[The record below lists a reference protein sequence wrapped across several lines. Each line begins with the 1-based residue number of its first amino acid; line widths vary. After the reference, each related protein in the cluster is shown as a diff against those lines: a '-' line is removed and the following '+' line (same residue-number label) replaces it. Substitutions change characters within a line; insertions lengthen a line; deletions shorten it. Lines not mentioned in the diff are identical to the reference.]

1 MTALRTKL
9 MDLSKE
15 QLVDTIISLQ
25 KELAK
30 YKNSNTPSSANKHLK
45 PNTQNKKVKGNSKRG
60 APIGHIGK
68 TRNQIPQRKEIID
81 TDECPFCRGHHLL
94 MNLVLNYFWWSRLF
108 NFLNYLFV
116 NFTISKMMSTAKLT
130 FISINNLL
138 SLGNLI
144 SSFSNM
150 AYWRP
155 SFRISFNFFVL
166 RVCLQILVCRRGSV

>member
-1 MTALRTKL
+1 MPHSERSEDLPAGKPLGVGSFTAIQT
-9 MDLSKE
+9 
-15 QLVDTIISLQ
+15 
-25 KELAK
+25 
-30 YKNSNTPSSANKHLK
+30 
-45 PNTQNKKVKGNSKRG
+45 
-60 APIGHIGK
+60 
-68 TRNQIPQRKEIID
+68 
-81 TDECPFCRGHHLL
+81 FLL

-108 NFLNYLFV
+108 NFFNYLFD
-116 NFTISKMMSTAKLT
+116 NFIISKMMSTAKWT

-166 RVCLQILVCRRGSV
+166 RVWLQMLVCRRGSV